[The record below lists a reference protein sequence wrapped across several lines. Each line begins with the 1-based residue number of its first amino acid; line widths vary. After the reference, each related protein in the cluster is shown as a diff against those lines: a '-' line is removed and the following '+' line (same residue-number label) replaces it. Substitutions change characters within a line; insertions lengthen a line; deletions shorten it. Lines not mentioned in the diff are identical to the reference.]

1 MEMKASLPFESSTFD
16 GFMSRAILVHSAKPH
31 IQTNTIYMYT
41 YIYSYTAH
49 QRLYSKESFWLNRFS
64 NIQIHPNSQKQWNF
78 CFIISMRWFFFWIDG
93 TYFCYIWIQS
103 EMVVGPRFAFGCCL
117 SSVRKNETCLKI
129 VQIARSGIFGVRVR
143 VKNSIKLQCETN
155 DLGSCSYVCVYTR
168 DCVCVYGWFECA
180 CMCALALVHQI
191 VSRLVHT

>member
-1 MEMKASLPFESSTFD
+1 METKASLPFESSTFD

-64 NIQIHPNSQKQWNF
+64 N
-78 CFIISMRWFFFWIDG
+78 MRKHEHIYSNTSEFTEAMKFLLHHFDAVIFFFELTVLIFVIYEYNPKWLLDHDSHI
-93 TYFCYIWIQS
+93 
-103 EMVVGPRFAFGCCL
+103 FGCCL

-129 VQIARSGIFGVRVR
+129 VQIARSGIFGVR

-168 DCVCVYGWFECA
+168 DCVCVYG
-180 CMCALALVHQI
+180 
-191 VSRLVHT
+191 